1 MSEVDPELDTF
12 SPNSQR
18 GVTSSNCCRFDN
30 NIMDLFS
37 SLGAIAVG
45 FGLATGANSEADIL
59 HDDDD
64 DIEEERKV
72 FVGGLPK
79 DVRQDDLQ
87 EYFGRFGEME
97 NVKLVKD
104 SKNGRSLG
112 YAFLLYKDVRSSK
125 KVLENKDHKLKV
137 IRIRRMAK

>member
-1 MSEVDPELDTF
+1 
-12 SPNSQR
+12 
-18 GVTSSNCCRFDN
+18 
-30 NIMDLFS
+30 MDLFS

-45 FGLATGANSEADIL
+45 FGLATGANSEPDIL

-72 FVGGLPK
+72 FVGGLPQ

-112 YAFLLYKDVRSSK
+112 YAFLLYKDERS
-125 KVLENKDHKLKV
+125 
-137 IRIRRMAK
+137 

>member
-1 MSEVDPELDTF
+1 
-12 SPNSQR
+12 
-18 GVTSSNCCRFDN
+18 
-30 NIMDLFS
+30 MDLFS

-45 FGLATGANSEADIL
+45 FGLATGANSEPDIL
-59 HDDDD
+59 HDD

-72 FVGGLPK
+72 FVGGLPQ

-112 YAFLLYKDVRSSK
+112 YAFLLYKDERSSK
-125 KVLENKDHKLKV
+125 KVLENKDQKLKV